1 MKKNKSGLKEETALI
16 ILEQVLLTLDFMHSR
31 GILLNL
37 KSLESILIDSIS
49 NYRQEYDVSI
59 VDLS

>member
-37 KSLESILIDSIS
+37 KSLE
-49 NYRQEYDVSI
+49 
-59 VDLS
+59 